1 MTLYFAEGS
10 KTTAFDKAYLSDALS
25 DVFGR
30 LGKRHRVIAI
40 PPDFTRLHSRAG
52 ELTCIAN
59 EYFKEYLVD
68 ILPALGTHAP
78 MSENQ
83 LSIMYPGIPKAKFRE
98 HRWRED
104 VVTVG
109 KVPETYVNQVTEG
122 IWNKAWPAQMN
133 KLVWNGRHDLI
144 ISIGQ
149 VVPHEVIGMANYN
162 KNIFVGTGG
171 ADGINESHFI
181 GAAFGMERMMG
192 KANTPLRKIL
202 NYAESAF
209 CHDLPILY
217 ILTVID
223 QTDAGD
229 LVTRGLFIGDNVE
242 CFESASKLSAEVNI
256 TKLPR
261 RLDKVVVYLDPNEF
275 HSTWLGNKAIY
286 RTRMAIADGGELII
300 LAPGIKKFGE
310 DNEIDRLIRTYGYRN
325 TKEIMQWVKE
335 NEDLAANLSAA
346 AHLIHGSTEGRFK
359 VTYCSGYLSSD
370 EIESV
375 GFNYADVLKMSKKY
389 LPKDMRSGW
398 QTNRDGEKYYFISN
412 PALGLWVA
420 Q

>member
-10 KTTAFDKAYLSDALS
+10 KTTAFDKAYLSDALN

-30 LGKRHRVIAI
+30 LGKRNRVIAI

-59 EYFKEYLVD
+59 EYFKEHLVD

-83 LSIMYPGIPKAKFRE
+83 LSIMYPEIPKAKFRE

-209 CHDLPILY
+209 CQDLPILY

-286 RTRMAIADGGELII
+286 RTRMAMADGGELII

>member
-10 KTTAFDKAYLSDALS
+10 KTTAFDKADLSNALN
-25 DVFGR
+25 DVFRR
-30 LGKRHRVIAI
+30 LGKRNRVIAI
-40 PPDFTRLHSRAG
+40 PPDFTRLHSGAG

-59 EYFKEYLVD
+59 EYFKEQLVD

-83 LSIMYPGIPKAKFRE
+83 LSIMYPEIPKAKFRE

-209 CHDLPILY
+209 CQDLPILY

-286 RTRMAIADGGELII
+286 GTRMAIADGGELII

-325 TKEIMQWVKE
+325 TKEIMQSVKE

>member
-10 KTTAFDKAYLSDALS
+10 KTTAFDKADLSNALN
-25 DVFGR
+25 DVFRR
-30 LGKRHRVIAI
+30 LGKRNRVIAI
-40 PPDFTRLHSRAG
+40 PPDFTRLHSGAG

-59 EYFKEYLVD
+59 EYFKEQLVD

-83 LSIMYPGIPKAKFRE
+83 LSIMYPEIPKAKFRE

-209 CHDLPILY
+209 CQDLPILY

-325 TKEIMQWVKE
+325 TKEIMQSVKE